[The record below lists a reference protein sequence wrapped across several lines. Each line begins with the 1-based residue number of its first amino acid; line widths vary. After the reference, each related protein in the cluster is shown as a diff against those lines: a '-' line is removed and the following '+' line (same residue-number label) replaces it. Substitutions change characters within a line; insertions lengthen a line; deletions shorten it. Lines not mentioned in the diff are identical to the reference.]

1 MNNNNKYRSK
11 DLKRRKV
18 MRKTAKT
25 IILFTMIFVV
35 VICVGMMA
43 TGCEIGDDVKPS
55 DEETYYTVLFD
66 SFGGTEVSAIS
77 IGDNQMLTPPIPP
90 TKQGYFFV
98 GWYVDTDFSRAWN
111 FAEDKVTANMTL
123 YVKWDCYTITTN
135 ANMSNAGT
143 YTIKNQERVI
153 VGESVTITATT
164 NLGYTWVGWFDGE
177 TKLTDELSYAFNMP
191 AENKTYTAK
200 WQINEEMSN
209 FNFSSTPNTC
219 TIKGV
224 KDKTI
229 VQAIIPKNVT
239 KISFSAFYGCSSLES
254 MVIPFVGAT
263 KDENSET
270 YLGHIFGAIGYT
282 FNSSYVPTSL
292 KTVTITGGTSIGM
305 GAFYNCRSLTNITLS
320 DSVTSIGEESFK
332 GCSSLTS
339 ITMPDS
345 VTSIGSSAFYNCNSL
360 TSMTMP
366 DNVTII
372 EDFAFYGCSSLTSI
386 NISNGV
392 TSIGNGAFDACSSLE
407 SMTIPDGVT
416 NIGKWAFKGCSNLT
430 SITIPNSVTSIGNE
444 TFSGCSSLTSITIP
458 DNVTSIG
465 NDTFYDCSSLTSIT
479 IPNSV
484 MTIGDEAFY
493 GCSSLTSINFR
504 GAKAQWNTISKVTGW
519 NYATGSY
526 IIYCT
531 DGNISK

>member
-1 MNNNNKYRSK
+1 MC
-11 DLKRRKV
+11 
-18 MRKTAKT
+18 KTAKT
-25 IILFTMIFVV
+25 IVLLTMIFVMA
-35 VICVGMMA
+35 ISVGLMVTA
-43 TGCEIGDDVKPS
+43 CEIGDDVKPS

-66 SFGGTEVSAIS
+66 SLGGTEVSAIS

-123 YVKWDCYTITTN
+123 YAKWDCYTITTN

-143 YTIKNQERVI
+143 YTIKNQEMVT
-153 VGESVTITATT
+153 VGDSVTITATT
-164 NLGYTWVGWFDGE
+164 NLGYTWVGWFDEE
-177 TKLTDELSYAFNMP
+177 TKLTDEMTYTFSMP
-191 AENKTYTAK
+191 EESKTYTAK

-229 VQAIIPKNVT
+229 VQAIIPNYVT
-239 KISFSAFYGCSSLES
+239 RITRGAFYDCSSLVS
-254 MVIPFVGAT
+254 MVIPFVGET
-263 KDENSET
+263 KDGSSNT
-270 YLGHIFGAIGYT
+270 YLGYIFGATSYP
-282 FNSSYVPTSL
+282 FNSSYVPASL
-292 KTVTITGGTSIGM
+292 KSVTITGGTSIGT
-305 GAFYNCRSLTNITLS
+305 GAFYGCRSLTNITLS
-320 DSVTSIGEESFK
+320 DSVTSIGEEAFK
-332 GCSSLTS
+332 YCSSLTSITIPDSVMSIGSNAFHNCRSLTSITISESVTSIGEWAFSGCSSLTS
-339 ITMPDS
+339 ITIP
-345 VTSIGSSAFYNCNSL
+345 NS
-360 TSMTMP
+360 
-366 DNVTII
+366 
-372 EDFAFYGCSSLTSI
+372 
-386 NISNGV
+386 V

-407 SMTIPDGVT
+407 SMTMPDGVT
-416 NIGKWAFKGCSNLT
+416 SIGKWAFKGCSSLT

-465 NDTFYDCSSLTSIT
+465 NDTFYGCSSLTSIT

-493 GCSSLTSINFR
+493 GSSSLTSINFR
-504 GAKAQWNTISKVTGW
+504 GTKAQWSAITKGTIW
-519 NYATGSY
+519 NYDTGSY
-526 IIYCT
+526 TIYCT